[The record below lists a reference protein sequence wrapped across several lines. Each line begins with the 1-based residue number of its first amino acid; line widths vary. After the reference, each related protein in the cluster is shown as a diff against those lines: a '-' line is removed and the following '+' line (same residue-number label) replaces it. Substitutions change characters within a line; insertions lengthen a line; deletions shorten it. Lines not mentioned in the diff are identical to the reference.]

1 MATAEGNNLERSKK
15 MKNLVKSL
23 LLSSFIVSGTY
34 ANPDGV
40 VINRDRVIA
49 AIEGS
54 NVTCF
59 H

>member
-1 MATAEGNNLERSKK
+1 